1 MKTNLAQIAEVYR
14 AYLGERKAEAGEGCP
29 TPEDLVRFVT
39 QGAGR
44 KARAR
49 MMEHVSN
56 CADCARIVK
65 SALRLS

>member
-14 AYLGERKAEAGEGCP
+14 AYLGERKADAGEGCP

-44 KARAR
+44 RPGR
-49 MMEHVSN
+49 E
-56 CADCARIVK
+56 
-65 SALRLS
+65 